1 MSFYKTAALIGNP
14 NCGKTTL
21 FNALTGSHQYVGNW
35 PGVTVEKKSGFFE
48 QNGVK
53 VEVVDLPGV
62 YSLSVVSSASE
73 DEKITRDYLLFNR
86 PDCVVNIL
94 DASNLERNLY
104 MTVQL
109 FEMHLPVIL
118 VLNMMDTAAA
128 AKIKI
133 DVLALAH
140 IFNVPVIPM
149 VASKVRGVEELK
161 KQIVRA
167 DLRINENFV
176 IPYAPNVESA
186 VGELLPCV
194 SPAAEKNGWAARWL
208 AIHLLDGDIDPRLFG
223 SEENKAKIE
232 RIRDSFPEKYREDA
246 DTMVADGRY
255 GFITEISRKL
265 ITRSDRLSKTV
276 TEMIDRVALGKYT
289 GMPLFFV
296 VMYLMFLWTISLGNL
311 LIDPIAEFGDEY
323 MVAGFSSLM
332 TSLHVPQWLN
342 IFLSEGVGRGV
353 STVATF
359 VPPIGFLFLFL
370 SALEDSGYMARGAFV
385 MDKLMRGFNLPGT
398 AFVPMIVAFGCTVP
412 AVMGTRILS
421 SKRDRLITLMM
432 TPFMSCGA
440 RLPVY
445 ALFATAFFDTQGANI
460 VFSLYLIGIF
470 IAVTTGILFKKTL
483 FKGKPVPLILEMPP
497 YHLPTIKNMAVR
509 TWDRLRGF
517 IVRAGAL
524 IVPLVIVLNLLNA
537 VDFKGNFIPQTPE
550 KSVLSS
556 IGKSI
561 TPVFEPMGITEHNW
575 PATVGL
581 FTGVMAKEAIIGT
594 LDALYADLAEGETST
609 ERLVVLFDGKV
620 GAFAYLLFVLLY
632 MPCLSAMGAIAKE
645 FSLGWAGFVMIW
657 TTGQAYLLSTL
668 FYQCAIIQRNVLYS
682 GGWIAGIVLT
692 ELAVFTALYFA
703 GKRRQYDSF
712 RD

>member
-1 MSFYKTAALIGNP
+1 MPFYKTAALIGNP

-21 FNALTGSHQYVGNW
+21 FNALTGAHQYVGNW

-48 QNGVK
+48 YDGVK

-73 DEKITRDYLLFNR
+73 DEKITRDYLLFNK

-133 DVLALAH
+133 DVLALAQ

-149 VASKVRGVEELK
+149 VASRIKGVEELK
-161 KQIVRA
+161 RQIVQS

-176 IPYAPNVESA
+176 IPYSPHIESA
-186 VGELLPCV
+186 VGELLPYI
-194 SPAAEKNGWAARWL
+194 SRTAESNDWPVRWL
-208 AIHLLDGDIDPRLFG
+208 AVHLLDGDIDPRLFG
-223 SEENKAKIE
+223 SPENKKRIEKITAT
-232 RIRDSFPEKYREDA
+232 FPDKYHEDA

-255 GFITEISRKL
+255 GFITEISRRL

-289 GMPLFFV
+289 GMPLFFL

-323 MVAGFSSLM
+323 LVAGFSSLLA
-332 TSLHVPQWLN
+332 SLNVPHWLN
-342 IFLSEGVGRGV
+342 VFLSEGVGRGV

-421 SKRDRLITLMM
+421 SRRDRLITLMM

-445 ALFATAFFDTQGANI
+445 ALFATAFFDEWGADI
-460 VFSLYLIGIF
+460 VFALYLCGIC
-470 IAVTTGILFKKTL
+470 IAVVTGILFKKTL

-517 IVRAGAL
+517 IIRAGAL

-537 VDFKGNFIPQTPE
+537 VDFKGNFIPQSPE
-550 KSVLSS
+550 KSILSS
-556 IGKSI
+556 IGKAV
-561 TPVFEPMGITEHNW
+561 TPAFEPMGITEQNW

-594 LDALYADLAEGETST
+594 LDALYAGLSEGATST
-609 ERLVVLFDGKV
+609 DRLVVLFDGKT

-645 FSLGWAGFVMIW
+645 FGLRWAGFVMVW

-668 FYQCAIIQRNVLYS
+668 FYQSAIIQRGMSYS
-682 GGWIAGIVLT
+682 AGWIIGIILA
-692 ELAVFTALYFA
+692 ELIIFTALYLI
-703 GKRRQYDSF
+703 GKRRPYDSF
-712 RD
+712 

>member
-1 MSFYKTAALIGNP
+1 MPSHKTVALIGNP
-14 NCGKTTL
+14 NCGKTTI

-48 QNGVK
+48 QDGK
-53 VEVVDLPGV
+53 TVEVVDLPGV

-73 DEKITRDYLLFNR
+73 DEKITRDYLLFQR

-140 IFNVPVIPM
+140 VFNVPVIPM
-149 VASKVRGVEELK
+149 VASKVKGIQELK
-161 KQIVRA
+161 RQIVHFSSRVNEHFVVPYSSHIESTLGEMLPFVTQTA
-167 DLRINENFV
+167 DQ
-176 IPYAPNVESA
+176 Y
-186 VGELLPCV
+186 
-194 SPAAEKNGWAARWL
+194 GWSNRWL
-208 AIHLLDGDIDPRLFG
+208 AIHLLDGDVDPRLFG
-223 SEENKAKIE
+223 SPENKAKIE
-232 RIRDSFPEKYREDA
+232 KIRDAFPMKYAEDA
-246 DTMVADGRY
+246 DTMIADGRY

-265 ITRSDRLSKTV
+265 ITRSDRFSKTV

-289 GMPLFFV
+289 GMPLFFLM
-296 VMYLMFLWTISLGNL
+296 MYLMFLWTISLGNL
-311 LIDPIAEFGDEY
+311 LIDPIAEFGDAY
-323 MVAGFSSLM
+323 LVAGFSSLLN
-332 TSLHVPQWLN
+332 SLGVPQWLN
-342 IFLSEGVGRGV
+342 VFLSEGVGRGV

-421 SKRDRLITLMM
+421 SKRDRLVTLMM

-445 ALFATAFFDTQGANI
+445 ALFATAFFNAQGADV
-460 VFSLYLIGIF
+460 VFALYLTGIC
-470 IAVTTGILFKKTL
+470 IAVATGLLFKSTL

-497 YHLPTIKNMAVR
+497 YHLPTIKNMAIR

-524 IVPLVIVLNLLNA
+524 IVPLVIILNILNA
-537 VDFKGNFIPQTPE
+537 VDFKGNFIPQTPQ

-556 IGKSI
+556 VGKVI
-561 TPVFEPMGITEHNW
+561 TPVFEPMGISEQNW

-581 FTGVMAKEAIIGT
+581 FTGVMAKEAIIGS
-594 LDALYADLAEGETST
+594 LDALYADLNEGETST
-609 ERLVVLFDGKV
+609 QRLVVLFDGKI

-632 MPCLSAMGAIAKE
+632 MPCLSALGAIAKE
-645 FSLGWAGFVMIW
+645 FSLRWAGFVMIW

-668 FYQCAIIQRNVLYS
+668 FYQCATINRHFSSSVFWIIGV
-682 GGWIAGIVLT
+682 VLT
-692 ELAVFTALYFA
+692 ELIILTALYLT
-703 GKRRQYDSF
+703 GKRRSYDSF
-712 RD
+712 

>member
-1 MSFYKTAALIGNP
+1 MEPACPPELPQAQVGPYILSHTLGEGTTGKVKLGIHRETGAQVAIKIIPKAAFSERPDLQLKVQREIALMRLVDHPNILKILEVSENQKQFGFVAEAVSGTLESDETLNGDDITYVADQMAQVLQFLHDNAHIVNLTLTPATVCVTDAIQVKLCAFNFCTPLITPEVTPQFGQFSVSKLQPSLYYTAPEYLA
-14 NCGKTTL
+14 
-21 FNALTGSHQYVGNW
+21 
-35 PGVTVEKKSGFFE
+35 
-48 QNGVK
+48 NGV
-53 VEVVDLPGV
+53 VSAASDVFSYAVV
-62 YSLSVVSSASE
+62 
-73 DEKITRDYLLFNR
+73 LLRAF
-86 PDCVVNIL
+86 
-94 DASNLERNLY
+94 
-104 MTVQL
+104 
-109 FEMHLPVIL
+109 
-118 VLNMMDTAAA
+118 
-128 AKIKI
+128 AKK
-133 DVLALAH
+133 DV
-140 IFNVPVIPM
+140 F
-149 VASKVRGVEELK
+149 
-161 KQIVRA
+161 
-167 DLRINENFV
+167 D
-176 IPYAPNVESA
+176 
-186 VGELLPCV
+186 
-194 SPAAEKNGWAARWL
+194 
-208 AIHLLDGDIDPRLFG
+208 
-223 SEENKAKIE
+223 
-232 RIRDSFPEKYREDA
+232 
-246 DTMVADGRY
+246 
-255 GFITEISRKL
+255 
-265 ITRSDRLSKTV
+265 SKTV
-276 TEMIDRVALGKYT
+276 EDQYKQIEALRMNMPKITSDALAETLQQCLSFEPSDRPTMEQVAKSKGFLQLTVRSLRFIDTILTRENEDKYRFYRGLLNSIPLFSERLLKYKMLPCFIDEVLADVRYGTALVPLILTIGKKYDKPSFDRVVIK
-289 GMPLFFV
+289 
-296 VMYLMFLWTISLGNL
+296 
-311 LIDPIAEFGDEY
+311 PIAHILKMYQPEE
-323 MVAGFSSLM
+323 L
-332 TSLHVPQWLN
+332 
-342 IFLSEGVGRGV
+342 
-353 STVATF
+353 
-359 VPPIGFLFLFL
+359 
-370 SALEDSGYMARGAFV
+370 ALT
-385 MDKLMRGFNLPGT
+385 NL
-398 AFVPMIVAFGCTVP
+398 AAI
-412 AVMGTRILS
+412 
-421 SKRDRLITLMM
+421 
-432 TPFMSCGA
+432 
-440 RLPVY
+440 
-445 ALFATAFFDTQGANI
+445 
-460 VFSLYLIGIF
+460 
-470 IAVTTGILFKKTL
+470 
-483 FKGKPVPLILEMPP
+483 PLILEMPP

>member
-1 MSFYKTAALIGNP
+1 MSSYKTVALIGNP

-48 QNGVK
+48 QDGVK

-62 YSLSVVSSASE
+62 YSLSVISSASE
-73 DEKITRDYLLFNR
+73 DERITRDYLLFHK

-109 FEMHLPVIL
+109 FEMRLPVIL

-149 VASKVRGVEELK
+149 VASKVKGIQELK
-161 KQIVRA
+161 KQIVHA
-167 DLRINENFV
+167 DVQINENFLV
-176 IPYAPNVESA
+176 PYSPHIETTIR
-186 VGELLPCV
+186 ELMPFV
-194 SPAAEKNGWAARWL
+194 SETAQKYGWSARWL
-208 AIHLLDGDIDPRLFG
+208 AVHLLDGDVDPRLFG
-223 SEENKAKIE
+223 TPENKAEIE
-232 RIRDSFPEKYREDA
+232 KIRDSFPDQYQEDP

-265 ITRSDRLSKTV
+265 ITRSDRFSKTV

-289 GMPLFFV
+289 GIPLFFL
-296 VMYLMFLWTISLGNL
+296 VMYLMFLWTISLGNM
-311 LIDPIAEFGDEY
+311 LIDPIAEFGDAY
-323 MVAGFSSLM
+323 LVAGFSSL
-332 TSLHVPQWLN
+332 LNAAGVPQWLN
-342 IFLSEGVGRGV
+342 VFLSEGVGRGV

-445 ALFATAFFDTQGANI
+445 ALFATSFFSTQGADI
-460 VFSLYLIGIF
+460 VFALYLIGICV
-470 IAVTTGILFKKTL
+470 AVGTGILFKSTL

-497 YHLPTIKNMAVR
+497 YHLPTLKNMAIR

-524 IVPLVIVLNLLNA
+524 IVPLVIILNILNA
-537 VDFKGNFIPQTPE
+537 VDFKGNFIPQTPQN
-550 KSVLSS
+550 SVLSS
-556 IGKSI
+556 VGKVI
-561 TPVFEPMGITEHNW
+561 TPVFEPMGISEQNW

-594 LDALYADLAEGETST
+594 LDALYAGLNAGETST
-609 ERLVVLFDGKV
+609 QRLVVLFDGKI

-632 MPCLSAMGAIAKE
+632 MPCLSALGAIAKE
-645 FSLGWAGFVMIW
+645 FSLKWAGVVVVW

-668 FYQCAIIQRNVLYS
+668 FYQCATINRHFSSSVY
-682 GGWIAGIVLT
+682 WIVGIVLVQV
-692 ELAVFTALYFA
+692 LVFSALYLA
-703 GKRRQYDSF
+703 GKRRSYDSF
-712 RD
+712 